1 MMTKGSGTVRALLRL
16 AGLVAI
22 AVLAYLA
29 WQHYTGSVEYPEWD
43 QVHFGH
49 SREAVLELLGDPA
62 EETVEFRLGPRK
74 GHEQI
79 YADAEKSGAQVWLVY
94 HGGLDLT
101 YAIGLDKDDRVVF
114 KARGGP

>member
-1 MMTKGSGTVRALLRL
+1 MMTKGSGTGRTLLRL

-22 AVLAYLA
+22 AVLAYLL

-49 SREAVLELLGDPA
+49 SREAVLELLGEPA
-62 EETVEFRLGPRK
+62 EETVEFPLGPRK

-79 YADAEKSGAQVWLVY
+79 YAEAEKSRAVVWLIY
-94 HGGLDLT
+94 HRGSNAS
-101 YAIGLDKDDRVVF
+101 YAIGLAADDRVVF

>member
-1 MMTKGSGTVRALLRL
+1 MMKKGSGTGRTLFLL
-16 AGLVAI
+16 AGLAAI
-22 AVLAYLA
+22 VVLAYLV
-29 WQHYTGSVEYPEWD
+29 WQHYTGGVEYPEWD

-49 SREAVLELLGDPA
+49 SREAVLERMGEPA

-79 YADAEKSGAQVWLVY
+79 YADAEKSGAVVWLIY
-94 HGGLDLT
+94 HGGPRLT
-101 YAIGLDKDDRVVF
+101 CVIGLDKDGRVVF